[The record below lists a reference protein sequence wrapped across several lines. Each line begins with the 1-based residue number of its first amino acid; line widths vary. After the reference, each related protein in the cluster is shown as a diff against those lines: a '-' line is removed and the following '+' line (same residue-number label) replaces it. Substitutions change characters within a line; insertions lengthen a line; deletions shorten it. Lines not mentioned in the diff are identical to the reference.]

1 MLMDFATQRARFAGE
16 LQNEIIRLRD
26 PEPPDTGT
34 VKGAISH
41 AVLQLK
47 TALASDRDRAI
58 LAECERGE
66 DAVIA
71 KYRETLQ
78 HPLPRYI
85 REMLEGQI
93 EQIGASRA
101 LLNNVEQTVSRRS

>member
-1 MLMDFATQRARFAGE
+1 M
-16 LQNEIIRLRD
+16 
-26 PEPPDTGT
+26 GT
-34 VKGAISH
+34 VKGAMH
-41 AVLQLK
+41 RTVLRLK

-58 LAECERGE
+58 LTECERGE

-85 REMLEGQI
+85 REMLESHI

-101 LLNNVEQTVSRRS
+101 HFNDVEQTVSRRS